1 MDEQE
6 PTMVSP
12 AALAETG
19 VVEVE
24 PTAWSETDELGEPEP
39 YDNPARRNWLIS
51 GVIFAA
57 TAAVA
62 GLAAGGAYVFL
73 HQDRTPPAP
82 QPVTTTVVESKAPP
96 PPVVPPP
103 PPTTTR
109 ASAPIELPVEYGHAL
124 VQTRSGKT
132 ACSVRADSVACY
144 VQFVIPTP
152 IRSGM
157 PANIVGV
164 RSNGLVEWAIGDPG
178 QLHFGAMSYGTI
190 YHALGWTIIPTSDDT
205 TFTND
210 ATGHGMTVSV
220 ENVHAF

>member
-1 MDEQE
+1 MDERE

-24 PTAWSETDELGEPEP
+24 PTAWSETEEFEPEP
-39 YDNPARRNWLIS
+39 FDDSRRRNWLIS

-73 HQDRTPPAP
+73 HQDRTPPTP
-82 QPVTTTVVESKAPP
+82 QLVTATVVESKTLP
-96 PPVVPPP
+96 PPVAVPPP
-103 PPTTTR
+103 PPTMSR
-109 ASAPIELPVEYGHAL
+109 APIELPVEYGHAL

-178 QLHFGAMSYGTI
+178 QLHFGAMSYGTT
-190 YHALGWTIIPTSDDT
+190 YHALGWTITPTSDET

-220 ENVHAF
+220 ENVRVF

>member
-19 VVEVE
+19 VVETA
-24 PTAWSETDELGEPEP
+24 PTAWSDTNEIDEPEL
-39 YDNPARRNWLIS
+39 YDDPRRRNWLIS
-51 GVIFAA
+51 GVVFVA

-73 HQDRTPPAP
+73 HQDRTSPAP
-82 QPVTTTVVESKAPP
+82 QPVTTTVVESKALPP
-96 PPVVPPP
+96 PAPTTAS
-103 PPTTTR
+103 PPTAR
-109 ASAPIELPVEYGHAL
+109 APIQLPVEFGHAL

-144 VQFVIPTP
+144 VQFVVPTP

-164 RSNGLVEWAIGDPG
+164 GSNGLVEWAIGDPG
-178 QLHFGAMSYGTI
+178 QLHFGAMSYGTT
-190 YHALGWTIIPTSDDT
+190 YQALGWTITPTSDDT

-210 ATGHGMTVSV
+210 VTGHGMTVSV
-220 ENVHAF
+220 EGAKTF

>member
-1 MDEQE
+1 MEEQE

-19 VVEVE
+19 VVETA
-24 PTAWSETDELGEPEP
+24 PTAWSDTDEIEEPEP
-39 YDNPARRNWLIS
+39 YDDPRRRNWLIS

-82 QPVTTTVVESKAPP
+82 QPVTTTVVESKALPP
-96 PPVVPPP
+96 PAPTTAP
-103 PPTTTR
+103 PPTTR
-109 ASAPIELPVEYGHAL
+109 APIQLPVEYGHAL

-144 VQFVIPTP
+144 VQFVVPTP

-164 RSNGLVEWAIGDPG
+164 RPNGLVEWAIGDPG
-178 QLHFGAMSYGTI
+178 QLHFGAMSYGTT
-190 YHALGWTIIPTSDDT
+190 YQALGWTITPTSDDT

-210 ATGHGMTVSV
+210 VTGHGMTVSV
-220 ENVHAF
+220 EGAKTF

>member
-1 MDEQE
+1 MEEQE

-19 VVEVE
+19 VVETA
-24 PTAWSETDELGEPEP
+24 PTAWSETEELGEPEP
-39 YDNPARRNWLIS
+39 YDDPRRRNWLIS

-82 QPVTTTVVESKAPP
+82 QPATTTALESKALPP
-96 PPVVPPP
+96 PTPATVH

-109 ASAPIELPVEYGHAL
+109 APIQLPVEYGHAL

-144 VQFVIPTP
+144 VQFVVPTP

-178 QLHFGAMSYGTI
+178 QLHFGAMSYGTT
-190 YHALGWTIIPTSDDT
+190 YQALGWTITPTSDDT
-205 TFTND
+205 TFVND

>member
-1 MDEQE
+1 MEEQE

-12 AALAETG
+12 AALAKTG
-19 VVEVE
+19 VVETA
-24 PTAWSETDELGEPEP
+24 PTAWSDTDELEEPEP
-39 YDNPARRNWLIS
+39 YDDPRRRNWLIS

-73 HQDRTPPAP
+73 HQDRTPAP
-82 QPVTTTVVESKAPP
+82 QPVTTTVVESKALPP
-96 PPVVPPP
+96 APTTAP
-103 PPTTTR
+103 PPTTR
-109 ASAPIELPVEYGHAL
+109 APIQLPVEYGHAL

-144 VQFVIPTP
+144 VQFVVPTP

-178 QLHFGAMSYGTI
+178 QLHFGAMSYGTT
-190 YHALGWTIIPTSDDT
+190 YQALGWTITPTSDDT

-210 ATGHGMTVSV
+210 VTGHGMTVSV
-220 ENVHAF
+220 ENVRAF